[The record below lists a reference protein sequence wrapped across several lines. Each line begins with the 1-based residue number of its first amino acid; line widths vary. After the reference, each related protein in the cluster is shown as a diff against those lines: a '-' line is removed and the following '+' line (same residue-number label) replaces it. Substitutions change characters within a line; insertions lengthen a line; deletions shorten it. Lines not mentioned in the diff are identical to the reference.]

1 MVSFQCEACGDV
13 LTKKKLDPHR
23 GRCRGASFTCID
35 CMVHFQGTDYRAH
48 TSCMTEEQKYMGALY
63 KEKQSK
69 QQKKAA
75 NNSNAAKAKNDDQ
88 NSKNNKPRHPYVED
102 APDADDPKSK
112 QPPPPAPSPPPAA
125 TAAPPQTTVPAPGNE
140 NNNSSSNSNNDNNTT
155 TNKVNVFDYLVTD
168 ETPNASRVSLGA
180 PKEQMKMVA
189 NAPSVFEPSRAL
201 ARVDTDVDDE
211 EKEYDIA
218 YEENGFSYGAEPIKP
233 SVYPNQAS
241 NVSMDFMTPA
251 PKKSKDRS
259 RRKKDEGRSSPDPGE
274 KNGMSA
280 TTSEK
285 KRKRGRVEDLDV
297 AAANARYEEDTPMVD
312 APSSVA
318 NNAGTPTLNHSGLT
332 GGLDRM
338 LRDDRRS
345 MSPEYEDYTDDEQDP
360 RRYQDPQSPL
370 KRTRRGEKASN
381 GDNGLGISIKGRA
394 GRIISMLGG
403 SALSG
408 SNGSTTEATSKA
420 LVRTRRSSSEAD
432 GQHGGAVVHI
442 RKSKKA
448 PRVRHVSNGTSESRK
463 SKRKISSGDGHHE
476 QGRPSRRL
484 KAIEYQPRDSEGSP
498 GGDDNRKLVIYRHSK
513 MTDEEIQREK
523 ASHFLSLVTK
533 GPESRRGCS
542 VHKALKRFHRA
553 YPSVADSDDCDDD
566 RRGRGRSRSDKERRY
581 EEEKELWRTLRLKRN
596 DRGEVVVFF

>member
-1 MVSFQCEACGDV
+1 
-13 LTKKKLDPHR
+13 
-23 GRCRGASFTCID
+23 
-35 CMVHFQGTDYRAH
+35 
-48 TSCMTEEQKYMGALY
+48 MTEEQKYMGALY
-63 KEKQSK
+63 KEKPSK
-69 QQKKAA
+69 QKNKAA
-75 NNSNAAKAKNDDQ
+75 NNANAAKAKTDDQ
-88 NSKNNKPRHPYVED
+88 NSKNKPRHPYVED

-112 QPPPPAPSPPPAA
+112 QPPPPAPSPPPAT
-125 TAAPPQTTVPAPGNE
+125 TAAQTVSANE
-140 NNNSSSNSNNDNNTT
+140 NTTTAENNDNTNTA
-155 TNKVNVFDYLVTD
+155 KVNVFDYLVTD
-168 ETPNASRVSLGA
+168 PTPNASRVSLEG

-201 ARVDTDVDDE
+201 ARLDTDVDDE

-233 SVYPNQAS
+233 SLYPNQAS

-259 RRKKDEGRSSPDPGE
+259 RRKKDSSPDLGE

-285 KRKRGRVEDLDV
+285 KRKRGHVEDLDV
-297 AAANARYEEDTPMVD
+297 AAASSRYEEDTHMVD

-338 LRDDRRS
+338 LRDDHRRS
-345 MSPEYEDYTDDEQDP
+345 MSPEYEDYTSDEQDP

-381 GDNGLGISIKGRA
+381 GDNGLSVKGRA
-394 GRIISMLGG
+394 GRIMSMFGG

-408 SNGSTTEATSKA
+408 SSGSGTITEVTSKA

-432 GQHGGAVVHI
+432 GQHGGPVMHI

-463 SKRKISSGDGHHE
+463 SKRKISSSGDGHHE
-476 QGRPSRRL
+476 HGRPSRRL
-484 KAIEYQPRDSEGSP
+484 KAIEYQPRDGEGLP
-498 GGDDNRKLVIYRHSK
+498 GGGGDDNRKLVIYRHSK
-513 MTDEEIQREK
+513 MSDEEIQREK

-542 VHKALKRFHRA
+542 VHKALKRFHRD
-553 YPSVADSDDCDDD
+553 YPSVVGGDDRDD
-566 RRGRGRSRSDKERRY
+566 RRGGRGRSRSDKERRY

-596 DRGEVVVFF
+596 DRGEVVVFLG